1 MLPTQKC
8 LLHTIIW
15 GYDTASAGQRLT
27 QQAHPWGNAFS
38 WPRFGPK
45 VNYSLLL
52 QDRLVIQVT
61 SRLWLTQANM
71 GCLWAEYFW
80 FSSSIPRGM
89 EHVIRLQPLN
99 KLTFKRAKGLLS
111 TKHTPTKD
119 RSSQGGRW
127 SLLRSNFSPVSWHPT
142 PLAPEYQASFLNRHT
157 SVLTNRNE
165 QVPPTFY
172 TTMSDRISVHSD

>member
-1 MLPTQKC
+1 MPIAHNHLGLWHSQCRSAAYSASTSMRKC
-8 LLHTIIW
+8 IFL
-15 GYDTASAGQRLT
+15 AS
-27 QQAHPWGNAFS
+27 
-38 WPRFGPK
+38 
-45 VNYSLLL
+45 
-52 QDRLVIQVT
+52 
-61 SRLWLTQANM
+61 
-71 GCLWAEYFW
+71 LWAKGKLFTLTPRQIGHPSHLQTLADPSKHGLLVGWILLVQQFY
-80 FSSSIPRGM
+80 SRGM